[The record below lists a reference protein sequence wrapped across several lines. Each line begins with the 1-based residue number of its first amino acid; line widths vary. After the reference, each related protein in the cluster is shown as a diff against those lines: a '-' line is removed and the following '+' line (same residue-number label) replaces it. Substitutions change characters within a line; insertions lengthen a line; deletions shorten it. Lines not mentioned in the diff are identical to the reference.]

1 VKITRDA
8 KLLIERLLDL
18 DPETRITVEAIFEFP
33 WVRRCAENFGIN
45 ISEYR
50 IKQRK
55 ASTGSDSVQPMGSGG
70 LRDRFSRNHKDS
82 RGKLCFSFPPI
93 PETGNES

>member
-1 VKITRDA
+1 VNITEGM

-50 IKQRK
+50 IKQRN
-55 ASTGSDSVQPMGSGG
+55 ASNRSEPVQPMGSGG
-70 LRDRFSRNHKDS
+70 LRDRLSRNYKDS